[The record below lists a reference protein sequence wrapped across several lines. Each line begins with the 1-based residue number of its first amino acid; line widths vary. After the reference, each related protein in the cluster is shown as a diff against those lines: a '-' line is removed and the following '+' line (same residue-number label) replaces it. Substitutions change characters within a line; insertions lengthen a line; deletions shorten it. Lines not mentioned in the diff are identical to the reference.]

1 MRLSIITPCSRPYNL
16 PTIYKSILD
25 LKTDNVEWIV
35 VFDGE
40 SVDKRIL
47 MYEQNIPIKL
57 YNKVREI
64 GDPMG
69 GMLRNIGIEHADG
82 DYLYYL
88 DDDNII
94 HPKLYDRICR
104 YMDYNYSKLII
115 FNQYSSKF
123 TRRINTLNINCI
135 RNGYLDTAQFV
146 VPKKCKTRWI
156 KNVKRFEEIPY
167 ILNIIDE
174 IGVDNV
180 IWVDR
185 LYTYRN
191 YLRR

>member
-1 MRLSIITPCSRPYNL
+1 MLLSIITPCSRPYNL

-82 DYLYYL
+82 DYL
-88 DDDNII
+88 
-94 HPKLYDRICR
+94 
-104 YMDYNYSKLII
+104 
-115 FNQYSSKF
+115 
-123 TRRINTLNINCI
+123 
-135 RNGYLDTAQFV
+135 
-146 VPKKCKTRWI
+146 
-156 KNVKRFEEIPY
+156 
-167 ILNIIDE
+167 
-174 IGVDNV
+174 
-180 IWVDR
+180 
-185 LYTYRN
+185 
-191 YLRR
+191 